1 MINKIAELT
10 LNIKVKD
17 KGKNHNK
24 NKSPNLFYNT
34 AFYDEELLVWLTFQK
49 DIKQ

>member
-34 AFYDEELLVWLTFQK
+34 AFIDDL
-49 DIKQ
+49 

>member
-10 LNIKVKD
+10 VNIKVKD

-34 AFYDEELLVWLTFQK
+34 AFIDDL
-49 DIKQ
+49 

>member
-1 MINKIAELT
+1 MDW
-10 LNIKVKD
+10 IKVKEN
-17 KGKNHNK
+17 GKNHNK

-34 AFYDEELLVWLTFQK
+34 AFIDDPWLVWFTFQK

>member
-34 AFYDEELLVWLTFQK
+34 AFID
-49 DIKQ
+49 DP

>member
-10 LNIKVKD
+10 VNIKVKD

-24 NKSPNLFYNT
+24 NKSPNLFYT
-34 AFYDEELLVWLTFQK
+34 IALIDDRLLVWFTFQK